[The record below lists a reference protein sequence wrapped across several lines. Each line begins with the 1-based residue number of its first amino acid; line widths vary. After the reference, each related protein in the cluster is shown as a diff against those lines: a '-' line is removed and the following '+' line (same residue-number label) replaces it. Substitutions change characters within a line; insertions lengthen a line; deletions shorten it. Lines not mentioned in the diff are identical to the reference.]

1 MEAKIKNI
9 VNENKRDMVE
19 SIKAAVRINS
29 VMDEKTATEKMP
41 FGKGVDD
48 AIRKALEIAK
58 SLGFKTVYKDGYY
71 GYAEVGDGEELIG
84 ILGHIDVVPVGD
96 ESKWK
101 FPPFSATEE
110 DGYIYGRGTQDDKG
124 PTIAAMY
131 AVKALLDAGVKF
143 EKRVRFIIGG
153 DEENLWRC
161 IAKYTENGEEIPSM
175 GFTPDS
181 SFPVTNAEKSLVQF
195 YLRGKGSKEI
205 SLNISGALNA
215 VPGVAN
221 YTGKLADK
229 LVEKLDELKFDYEKN
244 DESVTVIGK
253 RVHSASAD
261 KGVNAIERLCK
272 ALYEIGVKEDVVRF
286 VAELSDSVGSK
297 ILPNCIDDVSGT
309 LTLNL
314 GELIIN
320 ENKSVLGYDSRIP
333 VKYTIEDL
341 ENAVKEKAA
350 NYGLEFEEFDRLK
363 SLYIPADS
371 ELIKTLVSVYEQETG
386 LEGTPMSSGGATYA
400 KALDNCVAF
409 GAMFPFDEK
418 TEHQEN
424 ERVDIKNM
432 IKATEI
438 YALAIYLSLIHI

>member
-1 MEAKIKNI
+1 MESKIKNI
-9 VNENKRDMVE
+9 VNENSKDMIE

-29 VMDEKTATEKMP
+29 VMDEDTATESIP
-41 FGKGVDD
+41 FGKGVDESL
-48 AIRKALEIAK
+48 RKTLEIAE

-71 GYAEVGDGEELIG
+71 GYAEVGEGEELIG

-131 AVKALLDAGVKF
+131 AVKALLDAGMKF

-205 SLNISGALNA
+205 NLNISGALNA

-229 LVEKLDELKFDYEKN
+229 LTEKLDELKFDYEK
-244 DESVTVIGK
+244 DGESVTVIGK
-253 RVHSASAD
+253 RVHAASAD

-272 ALYEIGVKEDVVRF
+272 ALYEIGVEDDVVRF

-297 ILPNCIDDVSGT
+297 ILPNCVDDVSGT

-320 ENKSVLGYDSRIP
+320 EKESKIGFDSRVP
-333 VKYTIEDL
+333 VKFTIEDL
-341 ENAVKEKAA
+341 EDAVKEKAA

-363 SLYIPADS
+363 SLYVPADS

-386 LEGTPMSSGGATYA
+386 LEGTPKSSGGATYA

-424 ERVDIKNM
+424 ERVNIKNM

-438 YALAIYLSLIHI
+438 YALSVYRLLEI

>member
-1 MEAKIKNI
+1 MESKIKNI
-9 VNENKRDMVE
+9 VNENSKDMIE

-29 VMDEKTATEKMP
+29 VMDEDTATESMP
-41 FGKGVDD
+41 FGKGVDESL
-48 AIRKALEIAK
+48 RKTLEIAE

-71 GYAEVGDGEELIG
+71 GYAEVGEGEELIG
-84 ILGHIDVVPVGD
+84 ILGHIDVVPIGD

-110 DGYIYGRGTQDDKG
+110 DGYIYGRGAQDDKG

-143 EKRVRFIIGG
+143 GKRVRFIIGG

-195 YLRGKGSKEI
+195 YLRGKGSKDL

-215 VPGVAN
+215 VPGVAD
-221 YTGKLADK
+221 YAGELADK
-229 LVEKLDELKFDYEKN
+229 LAEKLDELKFDYEK
-244 DESVTVIGK
+244 DGESITVIGK
-253 RVHSASAD
+253 RVHAASAD
-261 KGVNAIERLCK
+261 KGVNSIERLCK
-272 ALYEIGVKEDVVRF
+272 ALYEIGVEDDVVRF

-320 ENKSVLGYDSRIP
+320 EKESKIGFDSRVP
-333 VKYTIEDL
+333 VKFTIEDL
-341 ENAVKEKAA
+341 EDAVKEKVA

-363 SLYIPADS
+363 SLYVPADS
-371 ELIKTLVSVYEQETG
+371 KLIKTLVSVYEQETG
-386 LEGTPMSSGGATYA
+386 LEGTPKSSGGATYA

-424 ERVDIKNM
+424 ERVNIKNM

-438 YALAIYLSLIHI
+438 YALSVYRLLEI

>member
-1 MEAKIKNI
+1 MESKIKNI
-9 VNENKRDMVE
+9 VNENSKDMIE

-29 VMDEKTATEKMP
+29 VMDEDTATESMP
-41 FGKGVDD
+41 FGKGVDESL
-48 AIRKALEIAK
+48 RKTLEIAE

-71 GYAEVGDGEELIG
+71 GYAEVGEGEELIG
-84 ILGHIDVVPVGD
+84 ILGHIDVVPIGD

-110 DGYIYGRGTQDDKG
+110 DGYIYGRGAQDDKG

-143 EKRVRFIIGG
+143 GKRVRFIIGG

-195 YLRGKGSKEI
+195 YLRGKGSKDL

-221 YTGKLADK
+221 YIGKLADK
-229 LVEKLDELKFDYEKN
+229 LAEKLDELKFDYEK
-244 DESVTVIGK
+244 DGESITVIGK
-253 RVHSASAD
+253 RVHAASAD

-272 ALYEIGVKEDVVRF
+272 ALYEIGVEDDVVRF

-320 ENKSVLGYDSRIP
+320 EKESKIGFDSRVP
-333 VKYTIEDL
+333 VKFTIEDL
-341 ENAVKEKAA
+341 EDAVKEKAA

-363 SLYIPADS
+363 SLYVPADS

-386 LEGTPMSSGGATYA
+386 LEGTPKSSGGATYA

-409 GAMFPFDEK
+409 GAMFPFEEK

-424 ERVDIKNM
+424 ERVNIKNM

-438 YALAIYLSLIHI
+438 YALSVYRLLEI

>member
-1 MEAKIKNI
+1 MESKIKNI
-9 VNENKRDMVE
+9 VNENSKDMIE

-29 VMDEKTATEKMP
+29 VMDEDTATESMP
-41 FGKGVDD
+41 FGKGVDE
-48 AIRKALEIAK
+48 ALRKTLEIAE

-71 GYAEVGDGEELIG
+71 GYAEVGEGEELIG

-101 FPPFSATEE
+101 FPPFSAIEE

-143 EKRVRFIIGG
+143 GKRVRFIIGG

-195 YLRGKGSKEI
+195 YLRGKGSKDL

-221 YTGKLADK
+221 YTGELADK
-229 LVEKLDELKFDYEKN
+229 LAEKLDELKFEYEK
-244 DESVTVIGK
+244 DGESITVIGK
-253 RVHSASAD
+253 RVHAASAD

-272 ALYEIGVKEDVVRF
+272 ALYEIGVKDDVVRF

-297 ILPNCIDDVSGT
+297 ILPNCVDDVSGT

-320 ENKSVLGYDSRIP
+320 EKESKIGFDSRVP
-333 VKYTIEDL
+333 VKFTIEDL
-341 ENAVKEKAA
+341 ENAVKENAA

-363 SLYIPADS
+363 SLYVPADS

-386 LEGTPMSSGGATYA
+386 LEGTPKSSGGATYA

-424 ERVDIKNM
+424 ERVNIKNM

-438 YALAIYLSLIHI
+438 YALSVYRLLEL

>member
-1 MEAKIKNI
+1 MESKIKNI
-9 VNENKRDMVE
+9 VNENSKDMIE

-29 VMDEKTATEKMP
+29 VMDEDTATESMP
-41 FGKGVDD
+41 FGKGVDESL
-48 AIRKALEIAK
+48 RKTLEIAE
-58 SLGFKTVYKDGYY
+58 SLGFKTVYKNGYY
-71 GYAEVGDGEELIG
+71 GYAEVGEGKELIG
-84 ILGHIDVVPVGD
+84 ILGHIDVVPIGD

-195 YLRGKGSKEI
+195 YLRGKGSKEL

-229 LVEKLDELKFDYEKN
+229 LSEKLDELKFDYEK
-244 DESVTVIGK
+244 DGESVTVIGK
-253 RVHSASAD
+253 RVHAASAD

-272 ALYEIGVKEDVVRF
+272 ALYEIGVEEDIVRF

-320 ENKSVLGYDSRIP
+320 EKESKIGFDSRVP
-333 VKYTIEDL
+333 VKFTIEDL
-341 ENAVKEKAA
+341 EDAVKEKAA

-363 SLYIPADS
+363 SLYVPADS

-386 LEGTPMSSGGATYA
+386 LEGTPKSSGGATYA

-424 ERVDIKNM
+424 ERVNIKNM

-438 YALAIYLSLIHI
+438 YALSVYRLLEI

>member
-1 MEAKIKNI
+1 MESKIKNI
-9 VNENKRDMVE
+9 VNENSKDMIE

-29 VMDEKTATEKMP
+29 VMDEDTATESIP
-41 FGKGVDD
+41 FGKGVDESL
-48 AIRKALEIAK
+48 RKTLEIAE

-71 GYAEVGDGEELIG
+71 GYAEVGEGEELIG
-84 ILGHIDVVPVGD
+84 ILGHIDVVPIGD

-143 EKRVRFIIGG
+143 GKRVRFIIGG

-229 LVEKLDELKFDYEKN
+229 LSEKLDELKFDYEK
-244 DESVTVIGK
+244 DGESVTVIGK
-253 RVHSASAD
+253 RVHAASAD

-272 ALYEIGVKEDVVRF
+272 ALYEIGVEDDVVRF

-297 ILPNCIDDVSGT
+297 ILPNCVDDVSGT

-320 ENKSVLGYDSRIP
+320 EKESKIGFDSRVP
-333 VKYTIEDL
+333 VKFTIEDL
-341 ENAVKEKAA
+341 EDAVKEKAT

-363 SLYIPADS
+363 SLYVPADS
-371 ELIKTLVSVYEQETG
+371 ELIKTLVSVYEEETG
-386 LEGTPMSSGGATYA
+386 LEGTPKSSGGATYA

-424 ERVDIKNM
+424 ERVNIKNM

-438 YALAIYLSLIHI
+438 YALSVYRLLEI

>member
-9 VNENKRDMVE
+9 VNENSREMLE

-29 VMDEKTATEKMP
+29 VMDEDTATESMP
-41 FGKGVDD
+41 FGKGVDE
-48 AIRKALEIAK
+48 ALRKTLEIAE

-143 EKRVRFIIGG
+143 KKRVRFIIGG

-195 YLRGKGSKEI
+195 YLRGKGSKEL

-229 LVEKLDELKFDYEKN
+229 LTEKLDELKFDYEK
-244 DESVTVIGK
+244 DGESVTVIGK

-272 ALYEIGVKEDVVRF
+272 ALYEIGVKDDVVRF

-309 LTLNL
+309 LTFNL

-320 ENKSVLGYDSRIP
+320 ENESVLGYDSRIP

-363 SLYIPADS
+363 SLYVPADS
-371 ELIKTLVSVYEQETG
+371 KLIKTLVSVYEQETG

-438 YALAIYLSLIHI
+438 YALAIYKLLKL

>member
-1 MEAKIKNI
+1 MENKIKNI
-9 VNENKRDMVE
+9 VNENSREMIE

-29 VMDEKTATEKMP
+29 VMDEDTATESMP
-41 FGKGVDD
+41 FGKGVDESL
-48 AIRKALEIAK
+48 RKTLEIAE

-71 GYAEVGDGEELIG
+71 GYAEIGEGEELIG
-84 ILGHIDVVPVGD
+84 ILGHIDVVPIGD

-143 EKRVRFIIGG
+143 GKRVRFIIGG

-195 YLRGKGSKEI
+195 YLRGKGSKDL

-221 YTGKLADK
+221 YTGELADK
-229 LVEKLDELKFDYEKN
+229 LAEKLDELKFEYEK
-244 DESVTVIGK
+244 DGESITVIGK
-253 RVHSASAD
+253 RVHAASAD

-272 ALYEIGVKEDVVRF
+272 ALYEIGVKDDVVRF

-297 ILPNCIDDVSGT
+297 ILPNCVDDVSGT

-320 ENKSVLGYDSRIP
+320 EKESKIGFDSRVP
-333 VKYTIEDL
+333 VKFTIEDL
-341 ENAVKEKAA
+341 ENAVKENAA

-363 SLYIPADS
+363 SLYVPADS

-386 LEGTPMSSGGATYA
+386 LEGTPKSSGGATYA

-424 ERVDIKNM
+424 ERVNIKNM

-438 YALAIYLSLIHI
+438 YALSVYRLLEL

>member
-1 MEAKIKNI
+1 MESKIKNK
-9 VNENKRDMVE
+9 VNENSKDMIE

-29 VMDEKTATEKMP
+29 VMDEDTATESMP
-41 FGKGVDD
+41 FGKGVDESL
-48 AIRKALEIAK
+48 RKTLEIAE

-71 GYAEVGDGEELIG
+71 GYAEVGEGEELIG
-84 ILGHIDVVPVGD
+84 ILGHIDVVPIGD

-110 DGYIYGRGTQDDKG
+110 DGYIYGRGAQDDKG

-143 EKRVRFIIGG
+143 GKRVRFIIGG

-205 SLNISGALNA
+205 NLNISGALNA

-229 LVEKLDELKFDYEKN
+229 LSEKLDELKFDYEK
-244 DESVTVIGK
+244 DGESVTVIGK
-253 RVHSASAD
+253 RVHAASAD

-272 ALYEIGVKEDVVRF
+272 ALYEIGVEDDVVRF

-297 ILPNCIDDVSGT
+297 ILPNCVDDVSGT

-320 ENKSVLGYDSRIP
+320 EKESKIGFDSRVP
-333 VKYTIEDL
+333 VKFTIEDL
-341 ENAVKEKAA
+341 EDAVKEKAA
-350 NYGLEFEEFDRLK
+350 NYGLKFEEFDRLK
-363 SLYIPADS
+363 SLYVPADS

-386 LEGTPMSSGGATYA
+386 LEGTPKSSGGATYA

-424 ERVDIKNM
+424 ERVNIKNM

-438 YALAIYLSLIHI
+438 YALSVYRLLEI

>member
-320 ENKSVLGYDSRIP
+320 ENESVLGYDSRIP

-350 NYGLEFEEFDRLK
+350 DYGLEFEEFDRLK
-363 SLYIPADS
+363 SLYVPADS
-371 ELIKTLVSVYEQETG
+371 KLIKTLVSVYEQETG

-400 KALDNCVAF
+400 
-409 GAMFPFDEK
+409 
-418 TEHQEN
+418 
-424 ERVDIKNM
+424 
-432 IKATEI
+432 
-438 YALAIYLSLIHI
+438 LSLIHI

>member
-1 MEAKIKNI
+1 MESKIKNI
-9 VNENKRDMVE
+9 VNENSKDMIE

-29 VMDEKTATEKMP
+29 VMDEDTATESMP
-41 FGKGVDD
+41 FGKGVDE
-48 AIRKALEIAK
+48 ALRKTLEIAE

-71 GYAEVGDGEELIG
+71 GYAEVGEGEELIG

-143 EKRVRFIIGG
+143 GKRVRFIIGG

-195 YLRGKGSKEI
+195 YLRGKGSKDL

-229 LVEKLDELKFDYEKN
+229 LTEKLDELKFDYEK
-244 DESVTVIGK
+244 DGESVTVIGK
-253 RVHSASAD
+253 RVHAASAD

-272 ALYEIGVKEDVVRF
+272 ALYEIGVEDDVVRF

-320 ENKSVLGYDSRIP
+320 EKESKIGFDSRVP
-333 VKYTIEDL
+333 VKFTIEDL
-341 ENAVKEKAA
+341 EDAVKEKAA

-363 SLYIPADS
+363 SLYVPADS
-371 ELIKTLVSVYEQETG
+371 ELIKTLVSVYEEETG
-386 LEGTPMSSGGATYA
+386 LEGTPKSSGGATYA

-438 YALAIYLSLIHI
+438 YALSVYRLLEL

>member
-9 VNENKRDMVE
+9 VNENRRDMIE

-29 VMDEKTATEKMP
+29 VMDENTATESMP
-41 FGKGVDD
+41 FGKGVDESL
-48 AIRKALEIAK
+48 RKTLEIAE

-71 GYAEVGDGEELIG
+71 GYAEVGEGEEVIG
-84 ILGHIDVVPVGD
+84 ILGHIDVVPIGD

-143 EKRVRFIIGG
+143 GKRVRFIIGG

-195 YLRGKGSKEI
+195 YLRGKGSKDL

-221 YTGKLADK
+221 YTGELADK
-229 LVEKLDELKFDYEKN
+229 LAEKLDELKFEYEK
-244 DESVTVIGK
+244 DRESITVIGK
-253 RVHSASAD
+253 RVHAASAD

-272 ALYEIGVKEDVVRF
+272 ALYEIGVKDDVVRF

-297 ILPNCIDDVSGT
+297 ILPNCVDEVSGT

-320 ENKSVLGYDSRIP
+320 EKESKIGFDSRVP
-333 VKYTIEDL
+333 VKFTIEDL
-341 ENAVKEKAA
+341 ENAVKENAA

-363 SLYIPADS
+363 SLYVPADS

-386 LEGTPMSSGGATYA
+386 LEGTPKSSGGATYA

-424 ERVDIKNM
+424 ERVNIKNM

-438 YALAIYLSLIHI
+438 YALSVYRLLEL

>member
-9 VNENKRDMVE
+9 VNENRRDMIE

-29 VMDEKTATEKMP
+29 VMDENTATESMP
-41 FGKGVDD
+41 FGKGVDESL
-48 AIRKALEIAK
+48 RKTLEIAE

-71 GYAEVGDGEELIG
+71 GYAEIGEGEELIG
-84 ILGHIDVVPVGD
+84 ILGHIDVVPIGD

-143 EKRVRFIIGG
+143 GKRVRFIIGG

-195 YLRGKGSKEI
+195 YLRGRGSKDL

-221 YTGKLADK
+221 YTGELADK
-229 LVEKLDELKFDYEKN
+229 LAEKLDELKFEYEK
-244 DESVTVIGK
+244 DGESITVIGK
-253 RVHSASAD
+253 RVHAASAD

-272 ALYEIGVKEDVVRF
+272 ALYEIGVKDDVVRF

-297 ILPNCIDDVSGT
+297 ILPNCVDDVSGT

-320 ENKSVLGYDSRIP
+320 EKESKIGFDSRVP
-333 VKYTIEDL
+333 VKFTIEDL
-341 ENAVKEKAA
+341 ENAVKENAA

-363 SLYIPADS
+363 SLYVPADS

-386 LEGTPMSSGGATYA
+386 LEGTPKSSGGATYA

-424 ERVDIKNM
+424 ERVNIKNM

-438 YALAIYLSLIHI
+438 YALSVYRLLEL

>member
-1 MEAKIKNI
+1 MI
-9 VNENKRDMVE
+9 E

-29 VMDEKTATEKMP
+29 VMDENTATESMP
-41 FGKGVDD
+41 FGKGVDESL
-48 AIRKALEIAK
+48 RKTLEIAE

-71 GYAEVGDGEELIG
+71 GYAEIGEGEELIG
-84 ILGHIDVVPVGD
+84 ILGHIDVVPIGD

-143 EKRVRFIIGG
+143 GKRVRFIIGG

-195 YLRGKGSKEI
+195 YLRGKGSKDL

-221 YTGKLADK
+221 YTGELADK
-229 LVEKLDELKFDYEKN
+229 LAEKLDELKFEYEK
-244 DESVTVIGK
+244 DGESITVIGK
-253 RVHSASAD
+253 RVHAASAD

-272 ALYEIGVKEDVVRF
+272 ALYEIGVKDDVVRF

-297 ILPNCIDDVSGT
+297 ILPNCVDDVSGT

-320 ENKSVLGYDSRIP
+320 EKESKIGFDSRVP
-333 VKYTIEDL
+333 VKFTIEDL
-341 ENAVKEKAA
+341 ENAVKENAA

-363 SLYIPADS
+363 SLYVPADS

-386 LEGTPMSSGGATYA
+386 LEGTPKSSGGATYA

-424 ERVDIKNM
+424 ERVNIKNM

-438 YALAIYLSLIHI
+438 YALSVYRLLEL

>member
-1 MEAKIKNI
+1 MESKIKNI
-9 VNENKRDMVE
+9 VNENSKDMIE

-29 VMDEKTATEKMP
+29 VMDEDTATESIP
-41 FGKGVDD
+41 FGKGVDESL
-48 AIRKALEIAK
+48 RKTLEIAE

-71 GYAEVGDGEELIG
+71 GYAEVGEGEELIG

-143 EKRVRFIIGG
+143 GKRVRFIIGG

-205 SLNISGALNA
+205 NLNISGALNA

-229 LVEKLDELKFDYEKN
+229 LSEKLDELKFDYEK
-244 DESVTVIGK
+244 DGESITVIGK
-253 RVHSASAD
+253 RVHAASAD
-261 KGVNAIERLCK
+261 KGVNSIERLCK
-272 ALYEIGVKEDVVRF
+272 ALYEIGVEDDVVRF

-320 ENKSVLGYDSRIP
+320 EKESKIGFDSRVP
-333 VKYTIEDL
+333 VKFTIEDL
-341 ENAVKEKAA
+341 EDAVKEKAA

-363 SLYIPADS
+363 SLYVPADS
-371 ELIKTLVSVYEQETG
+371 ELIKTLVSVYEEETG
-386 LEGTPMSSGGATYA
+386 LEGTPKSSGGATYA

-438 YALAIYLSLIHI
+438 YALSVYRLLEL

>member
-1 MEAKIKNI
+1 MESKIKNI
-9 VNENKRDMVE
+9 VNENSKDMIE

-29 VMDEKTATEKMP
+29 VMDEDTATESMP
-41 FGKGVDD
+41 FGKGVDESL
-48 AIRKALEIAK
+48 RKTLEIAE

-71 GYAEVGDGEELIG
+71 GYAEIGEGEELIG
-84 ILGHIDVVPVGD
+84 ILGHIDVVPIGD

-205 SLNISGALNA
+205 NLNISGALNA

-229 LVEKLDELKFDYEKN
+229 LSEKLDELKFDYEK
-244 DESVTVIGK
+244 DGESITVIGK
-253 RVHSASAD
+253 RVHAASAD
-261 KGVNAIERLCK
+261 KGVNSIERLCK
-272 ALYEIGVKEDVVRF
+272 ALYEIGVEDDVVRF

-320 ENKSVLGYDSRIP
+320 EKESKIGFDSRVP
-333 VKYTIEDL
+333 VKFTIEDL
-341 ENAVKEKAA
+341 EDAVKEKAT

-363 SLYIPADS
+363 SLYVPADS

-386 LEGTPMSSGGATYA
+386 LEGTPKSSGGATYA

-424 ERVDIKNM
+424 ERVNIKNM
-432 IKATEI
+432 IKSTEI
-438 YALAIYLSLIHI
+438 YALSVYRLLEI

>member
-1 MEAKIKNI
+1 MESKIKNI
-9 VNENKRDMVE
+9 VNENSKDMIE

-29 VMDEKTATEKMP
+29 VMDEDTATESMP
-41 FGKGVDD
+41 FGKGVDESL
-48 AIRKALEIAK
+48 RKTLEIAE

-71 GYAEVGDGEELIG
+71 GYAEIGEGEELIG
-84 ILGHIDVVPVGD
+84 ILGHIDVVPIGD

-195 YLRGKGSKEI
+195 YLRGNGSKEI
-205 SLNISGALNA
+205 NLNISGALNA

-229 LVEKLDELKFDYEKN
+229 LSEKLDELKFDYEK
-244 DESVTVIGK
+244 DGESITVIGK
-253 RVHSASAD
+253 RVHAASAD

-272 ALYEIGVKEDVVRF
+272 ALYEIGVEDGVVRF

-297 ILPNCIDDVSGT
+297 ILPNCVDDVSGT

-320 ENKSVLGYDSRIP
+320 EKESKIGFDSRVP
-333 VKYTIEDL
+333 VKFTIEDL
-341 ENAVKEKAA
+341 EDAVKEKAA
-350 NYGLEFEEFDRLK
+350 NYELEFEEFDRLK
-363 SLYIPADS
+363 SLYVPADS
-371 ELIKTLVSVYEQETG
+371 ELIKTLVSVYEHETG
-386 LEGTPMSSGGATYA
+386 LEGTPKSSGGATYA

-424 ERVDIKNM
+424 ERVNIKNM

-438 YALAIYLSLIHI
+438 YALSVYRLLEI

>member
-9 VNENKRDMVE
+9 VNENRRDMIE

-29 VMDEKTATEKMP
+29 VMDENTATESMP
-41 FGKGVDD
+41 FGKGVDESL
-48 AIRKALEIAK
+48 RKTLEIAE

-71 GYAEVGDGEELIG
+71 GYAEVGEGEELIG
-84 ILGHIDVVPVGD
+84 ILGHIDVVPIGD

-143 EKRVRFIIGG
+143 GKRVRFIIGG

-195 YLRGKGSKEI
+195 YLRGRGSKDL

-221 YTGKLADK
+221 YTGELADK
-229 LVEKLDELKFDYEKN
+229 LAEKLDELKFEYEK
-244 DESVTVIGK
+244 DGESITVIGK
-253 RVHSASAD
+253 RVHAASAD

-272 ALYEIGVKEDVVRF
+272 ALYEIGVEDDVVRF

-297 ILPNCIDDVSGT
+297 ILPNCVDDVSGT

-320 ENKSVLGYDSRIP
+320 EKESKIGFDSRVP
-333 VKYTIEDL
+333 VKFTIEDL
-341 ENAVKEKAA
+341 ENAVKENAA

-363 SLYIPADS
+363 SLYVPADS

-386 LEGTPMSSGGATYA
+386 LEGTPKSSGGATYA

-424 ERVDIKNM
+424 ERVNIKNM

-438 YALAIYLSLIHI
+438 YALSVYRLL

>member
-1 MEAKIKNI
+1 MESKIKNI
-9 VNENKRDMVE
+9 VNENSKDMIE

-29 VMDEKTATEKMP
+29 VMDEDTATESMP
-41 FGKGVDD
+41 FGKGVDESL
-48 AIRKALEIAK
+48 RKTLEIAE

-71 GYAEVGDGEELIG
+71 GYAEVGEGEELIG

-143 EKRVRFIIGG
+143 GKRVRFIIGG

-195 YLRGKGSKEI
+195 YLRGKGSKAI
-205 SLNISGALNA
+205 NLNISGALNA

-229 LVEKLDELKFDYEKN
+229 LSEKLDELKFDYEK
-244 DESVTVIGK
+244 DGESITVIGK
-253 RVHSASAD
+253 RVHAASAD
-261 KGVNAIERLCK
+261 KGVNSIERLCK
-272 ALYEIGVKEDVVRF
+272 ALYEIGVEDDVVRF

-320 ENKSVLGYDSRIP
+320 EKESKIGFDSRVP
-333 VKYTIEDL
+333 VKFTIEDL
-341 ENAVKEKAA
+341 EDAVKEKAA

-363 SLYIPADS
+363 SLYVPADS
-371 ELIKTLVSVYEQETG
+371 ELIKTLVSVYEEETG
-386 LEGTPMSSGGATYA
+386 LEGTPKSSGGATYA

-424 ERVDIKNM
+424 ERVNIKNM

-438 YALAIYLSLIHI
+438 YALSVYRLLEI

>member
-1 MEAKIKNI
+1 METKIKNI
-9 VNENKRDMVE
+9 VNENSKDMIE

-29 VMDEKTATEKMP
+29 VMDEDTATESMP
-41 FGKGVDD
+41 FGKGVDESL
-48 AIRKALEIAK
+48 RKTLEIAE

-71 GYAEVGDGEELIG
+71 GYAEVGEGEELIG
-84 ILGHIDVVPVGD
+84 ILGHIDVVPIGD

-195 YLRGKGSKEI
+195 YLRGKGSKDL

-229 LVEKLDELKFDYEKN
+229 LSEKLDELKFDYEK
-244 DESVTVIGK
+244 DGESITVIGK
-253 RVHSASAD
+253 RVHAASAD

-272 ALYEIGVKEDVVRF
+272 ALYEIGVEDDVVRF

-297 ILPNCIDDVSGT
+297 ILPNCVDDVSGT

-320 ENKSVLGYDSRIP
+320 EKESKIGFDSRVP
-333 VKYTIEDL
+333 VKFTIEDL
-341 ENAVKEKAA
+341 EDAVKEKAA
-350 NYGLEFEEFDRLK
+350 NYELEFEEFDRLK
-363 SLYIPADS
+363 SLYVPADS

-386 LEGTPMSSGGATYA
+386 LEGTPKSSGGATYA

-424 ERVDIKNM
+424 ERVNIKNM

-438 YALAIYLSLIHI
+438 YALAVYRLLEI

>member
-1 MEAKIKNI
+1 MESKIKNI
-9 VNENKRDMVE
+9 VNENSKDMIE

-29 VMDEKTATEKMP
+29 VMDEDTATESMP
-41 FGKGVDD
+41 FGKGVDESL
-48 AIRKALEIAK
+48 RKTLEIAE

-71 GYAEVGDGEELIG
+71 GYAEVGEGEELIG

-143 EKRVRFIIGG
+143 GKRVRFIIGG

-195 YLRGKGSKEI
+195 YLRGNGSKEI
-205 SLNISGALNA
+205 NLNISGALNA

-229 LVEKLDELKFDYEKN
+229 LTEKLDELKFDYEK
-244 DESVTVIGK
+244 DGESVTVIGK
-253 RVHSASAD
+253 RVHAASAD

-272 ALYEIGVKEDVVRF
+272 ALYEIGVEDDVVRF

-297 ILPNCIDDVSGT
+297 ILPNCVDDVSGT

-320 ENKSVLGYDSRIP
+320 ENESVLGYDSRIP

-363 SLYIPADS
+363 SLYVPADS
-371 ELIKTLVSVYEQETG
+371 KLIKTLVSVYEQETG

-424 ERVDIKNM
+424 ERVNIKNM

-438 YALAIYLSLIHI
+438 YALSVYRLLEI

>member
-9 VNENKRDMVE
+9 VNENSREMVE
-19 SIKAAVRINS
+19 SIKATVRINS
-29 VMDEKTATEKMP
+29 VMDEDTATESMP
-41 FGKGVDD
+41 FGKGVDE
-48 AIRKALEIAK
+48 ALRKALEIAE

-143 EKRVRFIIGG
+143 KKRVRFIIGG

-195 YLRGKGSKEI
+195 YLRGKGSKEL

-229 LVEKLDELKFDYEKN
+229 LAEKLDELKFEYEK
-244 DESVTVIGK
+244 DGESVTVIGK

-272 ALYEIGVKEDVVRF
+272 ALYEIGVEEDVVRF

-309 LTLNL
+309 LTFNL

-320 ENKSVLGYDSRIP
+320 ENESVLGYDSRIP

-350 NYGLEFEEFDRLK
+350 NYELEFEEFDRLK
-363 SLYIPADS
+363 SLYVPADS
-371 ELIKTLVSVYEQETG
+371 KLIKTLVSVYEQETG

-424 ERVDIKNM
+424 ERVNIKNM

-438 YALAIYLSLIHI
+438 YALSVYRLLEL

>member
-1 MEAKIKNI
+1 MENKIKNI
-9 VNENKRDMVE
+9 VNENSREMVE

-29 VMDEKTATEKMP
+29 VMDEDTATESMP
-41 FGKGVDD
+41 FGKGVDE
-48 AIRKALEIAK
+48 ALRKTLEIAE

-71 GYAEVGDGEELIG
+71 GYAEVGEGEELIG

-124 PTIAAMY
+124 PTIATMY

-195 YLRGKGSKEI
+195 YLRGKGSKEL

-229 LVEKLDELKFDYEKN
+229 LVEKLDELKFEYEK
-244 DESVTVIGK
+244 DGESVTVIGK

-297 ILPNCIDDVSGT
+297 ILPNCIDDVSET
-309 LTLNL
+309 LTFNL

-320 ENKSVLGYDSRIP
+320 ENESVLGYDSRIP

-363 SLYIPADS
+363 SLYVPADS

-386 LEGTPMSSGGATYA
+386 LEGTPKSSGGATYA

-438 YALAIYLSLIHI
+438 YALAIYKLLKL

>member
-1 MEAKIKNI
+1 MESKIKNI
-9 VNENKRDMVE
+9 VNENSKDMIE

-29 VMDEKTATEKMP
+29 VMDEDTATESMP
-41 FGKGVDD
+41 FGKGVDESL
-48 AIRKALEIAK
+48 RKTLEIAE

-71 GYAEVGDGEELIG
+71 GYAEIGEGEELIG
-84 ILGHIDVVPVGD
+84 ILGHIDVVPIGD

-143 EKRVRFIIGG
+143 GKRVRFIIGG

-195 YLRGKGSKEI
+195 YLRGNGSKEI
-205 SLNISGALNA
+205 NLNISGALNA

-229 LVEKLDELKFDYEKN
+229 LTEKLDELKFDYEK
-244 DESVTVIGK
+244 DGESVTVIGK
-253 RVHSASAD
+253 RVHAASAD

-272 ALYEIGVKEDVVRF
+272 ALYEIGVEDDVVRF

-320 ENKSVLGYDSRIP
+320 EKESKIGFDSRVP
-333 VKYTIEDL
+333 VKFTIEDL
-341 ENAVKEKAA
+341 EDAVKEKAA

-363 SLYIPADS
+363 SLYVPADS
-371 ELIKTLVSVYEQETG
+371 ELIKTLVSVYEEETG
-386 LEGTPMSSGGATYA
+386 LEGTPKSSGGATYA

-424 ERVDIKNM
+424 ERVNIKNM

-438 YALAIYLSLIHI
+438 YALSVYRLLEI

>member
-1 MEAKIKNI
+1 MESKIKNI
-9 VNENKRDMVE
+9 VNENSKDMIE

-29 VMDEKTATEKMP
+29 VMDENTATESMP
-41 FGKGVDD
+41 FGKGVDE
-48 AIRKALEIAK
+48 ALRKTLEIAE

-71 GYAEVGDGEELIG
+71 GYAEVGEGEELIG

-110 DGYIYGRGTQDDKG
+110 DGYIYGRGAQDDKG

-143 EKRVRFIIGG
+143 GKRVRFIIGG

-195 YLRGKGSKEI
+195 YLIGKGSKDL

-221 YTGKLADK
+221 YTGELADK
-229 LVEKLDELKFDYEKN
+229 LAEKLDELNFEYEKDGEN
-244 DESVTVIGK
+244 ITVLGK
-253 RVHSASAD
+253 RVHAASAD

-272 ALYEIGVKEDVVRF
+272 ALYEIGVEDDVVRF

-297 ILPNCIDDVSGT
+297 ILPNCVDDVSGT

-320 ENKSVLGYDSRIP
+320 EKESKIGFDSRVP
-333 VKYTIEDL
+333 VKFTIEDL
-341 ENAVKEKAA
+341 EDAVKEKAA

-363 SLYIPADS
+363 YLYVPADS

-386 LEGTPMSSGGATYA
+386 LEGTPKSSGGATYA

-424 ERVDIKNM
+424 ERVNIKNM

-438 YALAIYLSLIHI
+438 YALSVYRLLEI

>member
-1 MEAKIKNI
+1 MESKIKNI
-9 VNENKRDMVE
+9 VNENSKDMIE

-29 VMDEKTATEKMP
+29 VMDEDTATESMP
-41 FGKGVDD
+41 FGKGVDESL
-48 AIRKALEIAK
+48 RKTLEIAE

-71 GYAEVGDGEELIG
+71 GYAEVGEGEELIG
-84 ILGHIDVVPVGD
+84 ILGHIDVVPIGD

-143 EKRVRFIIGG
+143 GKRVRFIIGG

-215 VPGVAN
+215 VPGVAD
-221 YTGKLADK
+221 YAGELADK
-229 LVEKLDELKFDYEKN
+229 LAEKLDELKFDYEK
-244 DESVTVIGK
+244 DGESVTVIGK
-253 RVHSASAD
+253 RVHAASAD

-272 ALYEIGVKEDVVRF
+272 ALYEIGVEDDVVRF

-314 GELIIN
+314 GELVIN
-320 ENKSVLGYDSRIP
+320 EKESKIGFDSRVP
-333 VKYTIEDL
+333 VKFTIEDL
-341 ENAVKEKAA
+341 EDAVKEKAA

-363 SLYIPADS
+363 SLYVPADS

-386 LEGTPMSSGGATYA
+386 LEGTPKSSGGATYA

-424 ERVDIKNM
+424 ERVNIKNM

-438 YALAIYLSLIHI
+438 YALSVYRLLEI

>member
-9 VNENKRDMVE
+9 VNENSKDMIE

-29 VMDEKTATEKMP
+29 VMDEDTATESMP
-41 FGKGVDD
+41 FGKGVDESL
-48 AIRKALEIAK
+48 RKTLEIAE

-71 GYAEVGDGEELIG
+71 GYAEVGEGEELIG
-84 ILGHIDVVPVGD
+84 ILGHIDVVPIGD

-143 EKRVRFIIGG
+143 GKRVRFIIGG

-195 YLRGKGSKEI
+195 YLRGRGSKDL

-221 YTGKLADK
+221 YTGELADK
-229 LVEKLDELKFDYEKN
+229 LAEKLDELKFEYEK
-244 DESVTVIGK
+244 DGESITVIGK
-253 RVHSASAD
+253 RVHAASAD

-272 ALYEIGVKEDVVRF
+272 ALYEIGVEDDVVRF

-297 ILPNCIDDVSGT
+297 ILPNCVDDVSGT

-320 ENKSVLGYDSRIP
+320 EKESKIGFDSRVP
-333 VKYTIEDL
+333 VKFTIEDL
-341 ENAVKEKAA
+341 ENAVKENAA

-363 SLYIPADS
+363 SLYVPADS

-386 LEGTPMSSGGATYA
+386 LEGTPKSSGGATYA

-424 ERVDIKNM
+424 ERVNIKNM

-438 YALAIYLSLIHI
+438 YALSVYRLLEL

>member
-9 VNENKRDMVE
+9 VNENSREMVE

-29 VMDEKTATEKMP
+29 VMDEDTATESMP
-41 FGKGVDD
+41 FGKGVDE
-48 AIRKALEIAK
+48 ALRKTLEIAE

-71 GYAEVGDGEELIG
+71 GYAEVGEGEELIG

-124 PTIAAMY
+124 PTIATMY

-195 YLRGKGSKEI
+195 YLRGKGSKDL

-229 LVEKLDELKFDYEKN
+229 LVEKLDELKFDYEK
-244 DESVTVIGK
+244 DGESITVIGK
-253 RVHSASAD
+253 RVHAASAD

-272 ALYEIGVKEDVVRF
+272 ALYEIGVEDDVVRF

-309 LTLNL
+309 LTFNL

-320 ENKSVLGYDSRIP
+320 ENESVLGYDSRIP

-363 SLYIPADS
+363 SLYVPADS

-438 YALAIYLSLIHI
+438 YALSVYRLLEL

>member
-1 MEAKIKNI
+1 MESKIKNI
-9 VNENKRDMVE
+9 VNENSKDMIE

-29 VMDEKTATEKMP
+29 VMDEDTATESMP
-41 FGKGVDD
+41 FGKGVDESL
-48 AIRKALEIAK
+48 RKTLEIAE

-71 GYAEVGDGEELIG
+71 GYAEIGEGEELIG
-84 ILGHIDVVPVGD
+84 ILGHIDVVPIGD

-205 SLNISGALNA
+205 NLNISGALNA

-229 LVEKLDELKFDYEKN
+229 LSEKLDELKFDYEK
-244 DESVTVIGK
+244 DGESVTVIGK
-253 RVHSASAD
+253 RVHAASAD

-272 ALYEIGVKEDVVRF
+272 ALYEIGVEDDVVRF

-320 ENKSVLGYDSRIP
+320 EKESKIGFDSRVP
-333 VKYTIEDL
+333 VKFTIEDL
-341 ENAVKEKAA
+341 EDAVKEKAA
-350 NYGLEFEEFDRLK
+350 NYELEFEEFDRLK
-363 SLYIPADS
+363 SLYVPADS

-386 LEGTPMSSGGATYA
+386 LEGTPKSSGGATYA

-424 ERVDIKNM
+424 ERVNIKNM

-438 YALAIYLSLIHI
+438 YALSVYRLLEI

>member
-1 MEAKIKNI
+1 MESKIKNI
-9 VNENKRDMVE
+9 VNENSKDMIE

-29 VMDEKTATEKMP
+29 VMDEDTATESMP
-41 FGKGVDD
+41 FGKGVDESL
-48 AIRKALEIAK
+48 RKTLEIAE

-71 GYAEVGDGEELIG
+71 GYAEIGEGEELIG
-84 ILGHIDVVPVGD
+84 ILGHIDVVPIGD

-195 YLRGKGSKEI
+195 YLRGNGSKEI
-205 SLNISGALNA
+205 NLNISGALNA

-229 LVEKLDELKFDYEKN
+229 LSEKLDELKFDYEK
-244 DESVTVIGK
+244 DGESITVIGK
-253 RVHSASAD
+253 RVHAASAD

-272 ALYEIGVKEDVVRF
+272 ALYEIGVEDGVVRF

-297 ILPNCIDDVSGT
+297 ILPNCVDDVSGT

-320 ENKSVLGYDSRIP
+320 EKESKIGFDSRVP
-333 VKYTIEDL
+333 VKFTIEDL
-341 ENAVKEKAA
+341 EDAVKEKAA
-350 NYGLEFEEFDRLK
+350 NYELEFEEFDRLK
-363 SLYIPADS
+363 SLYVPADS
-371 ELIKTLVSVYEQETG
+371 ELIKTLVSVYEEETG
-386 LEGTPMSSGGATYA
+386 LEGTPKSSGGATYA

-424 ERVDIKNM
+424 ERVNIKNM

-438 YALAIYLSLIHI
+438 YALSVYRLLEI

>member
-1 MEAKIKNI
+1 MESKIKNI
-9 VNENKRDMVE
+9 VNENSKDMIE

-438 YALAIYLSLIHI
+438 YALAIYKLLKL

>member
-1 MEAKIKNI
+1 MESKIKNI
-9 VNENKRDMVE
+9 VNENSKDMIE

-29 VMDEKTATEKMP
+29 VMDEDTATESMP
-41 FGKGVDD
+41 FGKGVDESL
-48 AIRKALEIAK
+48 RKTLEIAE

-71 GYAEVGDGEELIG
+71 GYAEIGEGEELIG
-84 ILGHIDVVPVGD
+84 ILGHIDVVPIGD

-205 SLNISGALNA
+205 NLNISGALNA

-229 LVEKLDELKFDYEKN
+229 LSEKLDELKFDYEK
-244 DESVTVIGK
+244 DGESITVIGK
-253 RVHSASAD
+253 RVHAASAD

-272 ALYEIGVKEDVVRF
+272 ALYEIGVEDDVVRF

-297 ILPNCIDDVSGT
+297 ILPNCVDDVSGT

-320 ENKSVLGYDSRIP
+320 EKESKIGFDSRVP
-333 VKYTIEDL
+333 VKFTIEDL
-341 ENAVKEKAA
+341 EDAVKEKAT

-363 SLYIPADS
+363 SLYVPADS
-371 ELIKTLVSVYEQETG
+371 ELIKTLVSVYEEETG
-386 LEGTPMSSGGATYA
+386 LEGTPKSSGGATYA

-409 GAMFPFDEK
+409 GAMFPFDKK

-424 ERVDIKNM
+424 ERVNIKNM

-438 YALAIYLSLIHI
+438 YALSVYRLLEI

>member
-9 VNENKRDMVE
+9 INENSREMVE

-29 VMDEKTATEKMP
+29 VMDEDTATESMP
-41 FGKGVDD
+41 FGKGVDESL
-48 AIRKALEIAK
+48 RKTLEIAE

-71 GYAEVGDGEELIG
+71 GYAEIGEGEELIG

-143 EKRVRFIIGG
+143 GKRVRFIIGG

-195 YLRGKGSKEI
+195 YLRGKGSKDL

-229 LVEKLDELKFDYEKN
+229 LTEKLDELKFDYEK
-244 DESVTVIGK
+244 DGESITVIGK
-253 RVHSASAD
+253 RVHAASAD

-272 ALYEIGVKEDVVRF
+272 ALYEIGVEDDVVRF

-297 ILPNCIDDVSGT
+297 ILPNCVDDVSGT

-320 ENKSVLGYDSRIP
+320 EKESKIGFDSRVP
-333 VKYTIEDL
+333 VKFTIEDL
-341 ENAVKEKAA
+341 EDAVKEKAA

-363 SLYIPADS
+363 SLYVPADS
-371 ELIKTLVSVYEQETG
+371 ELIKTLVSVYEEETG
-386 LEGTPMSSGGATYA
+386 LEGTPKSSGGATYA

-438 YALAIYLSLIHI
+438 YALSVYRLLEL

>member
-9 VNENKRDMVE
+9 VNENRRDMIE

-29 VMDEKTATEKMP
+29 VMDEDTATESMP
-41 FGKGVDD
+41 FGKGVDESL
-48 AIRKALEIAK
+48 RKTLEIAE

-71 GYAEVGDGEELIG
+71 GYAEIGEGEELIG
-84 ILGHIDVVPVGD
+84 ILGHIDVVPIGD

-143 EKRVRFIIGG
+143 GKRVRFIIGG

-195 YLRGKGSKEI
+195 YLRGRGSKDL

-221 YTGKLADK
+221 YTGELADK
-229 LVEKLDELKFDYEKN
+229 LAEKLDELKFEYEK
-244 DESVTVIGK
+244 DGESITVIGK
-253 RVHSASAD
+253 RVHAASAD

-272 ALYEIGVKEDVVRF
+272 ALYEIGVKDDVVRF

-297 ILPNCIDDVSGT
+297 ILPNCVDEVSGT

-320 ENKSVLGYDSRIP
+320 EKESKIGFDSRVP
-333 VKYTIEDL
+333 VKFTIEDL
-341 ENAVKEKAA
+341 ENAVKENAA

-363 SLYIPADS
+363 SLYVPADS

-386 LEGTPMSSGGATYA
+386 LEGTPKSSGGATYA

-424 ERVDIKNM
+424 ERVNIKNM

-438 YALAIYLSLIHI
+438 YALSVYRLLEL

>member
-1 MEAKIKNI
+1 MESKIKNI
-9 VNENKRDMVE
+9 VNENSKDMIE

-29 VMDEKTATEKMP
+29 VMDEDTATESMP
-41 FGKGVDD
+41 FGKGVDESL
-48 AIRKALEIAK
+48 RKTLEIAE
-58 SLGFKTVYKDGYY
+58 SLGFKTVYKNGYY
-71 GYAEVGDGEELIG
+71 GYAEVGEGKELIG
-84 ILGHIDVVPVGD
+84 ILGHIDVVPIGD

-195 YLRGKGSKEI
+195 YLRGKGSKEL

-229 LVEKLDELKFDYEKN
+229 LSEKLDELKFDYEK
-244 DESVTVIGK
+244 DGESITVIGK
-253 RVHSASAD
+253 RVHAASAD

-272 ALYEIGVKEDVVRF
+272 ALYEIGVEDGVVRF

-320 ENKSVLGYDSRIP
+320 EKESKIGFDSRVP
-333 VKYTIEDL
+333 VKFTIEDL
-341 ENAVKEKAA
+341 EDAVKEKAA

-363 SLYIPADS
+363 SLYVPADS

-386 LEGTPMSSGGATYA
+386 LEGTPKSSGGATYA

-424 ERVDIKNM
+424 ERVNIKNM

-438 YALAIYLSLIHI
+438 YALSVYRLLEI

>member
-1 MEAKIKNI
+1 MESKIKNI
-9 VNENKRDMVE
+9 VNENSKDMIE

-29 VMDEKTATEKMP
+29 VMDEDTATESMP
-41 FGKGVDD
+41 FGKGVDESL
-48 AIRKALEIAK
+48 RKTLEIAE

-71 GYAEVGDGEELIG
+71 GYAEIGEGEELIG
-84 ILGHIDVVPVGD
+84 ILGHIDVVPIGD

-110 DGYIYGRGTQDDKG
+110 DGYIYGRGAQDDKG

-143 EKRVRFIIGG
+143 GKRVRFIIGG

-205 SLNISGALNA
+205 NLNISGALNA

-229 LVEKLDELKFDYEKN
+229 LSEKLDELKFDYEK
-244 DESVTVIGK
+244 DGESITVIGK
-253 RVHSASAD
+253 RVHAASAD

-272 ALYEIGVKEDVVRF
+272 ALYEIGVEDDVVRF

-297 ILPNCIDDVSGT
+297 ILPNCVDDVSGT

-320 ENKSVLGYDSRIP
+320 EKESKIGFDSRVP
-333 VKYTIEDL
+333 VKFTIEDL
-341 ENAVKEKAA
+341 EDAVKEKAA

-363 SLYIPADS
+363 SLYVPADS

-386 LEGTPMSSGGATYA
+386 LEGTPKSSGGATYA

-424 ERVDIKNM
+424 ERVNIKNM

-438 YALAIYLSLIHI
+438 YALSVYRLLEI

>member
-9 VNENKRDMVE
+9 VNENSREMVE

-29 VMDEKTATEKMP
+29 VMDEDTATETMP
-41 FGKGVDD
+41 FGKGVDE
-48 AIRKALEIAK
+48 ALRKTLEIAE

-71 GYAEVGDGEELIG
+71 GYAEVGEGEELIG

-143 EKRVRFIIGG
+143 GKRVRFIIGG

-195 YLRGKGSKEI
+195 YLRGKGSKDL

-229 LVEKLDELKFDYEKN
+229 LTEKLDELKFDYEK
-244 DESVTVIGK
+244 DGESVTVIGK
-253 RVHSASAD
+253 RVHAASAD

-272 ALYEIGVKEDVVRF
+272 ALYEIGVEDDVVRF

-320 ENKSVLGYDSRIP
+320 EKESKIGFDSRVP
-333 VKYTIEDL
+333 VKFTIEDL
-341 ENAVKEKAA
+341 EDAVKEKAA

-363 SLYIPADS
+363 SLYVPADS
-371 ELIKTLVSVYEQETG
+371 ELIKTLVSVYEEETG
-386 LEGTPMSSGGATYA
+386 LEGTPKSSGGATYA

-424 ERVDIKNM
+424 ERVNIKNM

-438 YALAIYLSLIHI
+438 YALSVYRLLEI

>member
-1 MEAKIKNI
+1 MENKIKNI
-9 VNENKRDMVE
+9 VNENSREMVE

-29 VMDEKTATEKMP
+29 VMDEDTATESMP
-41 FGKGVDD
+41 FGKGVDESL
-48 AIRKALEIAK
+48 RKTLEIAE

-71 GYAEVGDGEELIG
+71 GYAEVGEGEELIG
-84 ILGHIDVVPVGD
+84 ILGHIDVVPIGD

-205 SLNISGALNA
+205 NLNISGALNA

-229 LVEKLDELKFDYEKN
+229 LSEKLDELKFDYEK
-244 DESVTVIGK
+244 DGESVTVIGK
-253 RVHSASAD
+253 RVHAASAD

-272 ALYEIGVKEDVVRF
+272 ALYEIGVEDDVVRF

-320 ENKSVLGYDSRIP
+320 EKESKIGFDSRVP
-333 VKYTIEDL
+333 VKFTIEDL
-341 ENAVKEKAA
+341 EDAVKEKAA
-350 NYGLEFEEFDRLK
+350 NYELEFEEFDRLK
-363 SLYIPADS
+363 SLYVPADS

-386 LEGTPMSSGGATYA
+386 LEGTPKSSGGATYA

-424 ERVDIKNM
+424 ERVNIKNM

-438 YALAIYLSLIHI
+438 YALSIYRLLEL

>member
-1 MEAKIKNI
+1 MESKIKNK
-9 VNENKRDMVE
+9 VNENSKDMIE

-29 VMDEKTATEKMP
+29 VMDEDTATESMP
-41 FGKGVDD
+41 FGKGVDESL
-48 AIRKALEIAK
+48 RKTLEIAE

-71 GYAEVGDGEELIG
+71 GYAEVGEGEELIG
-84 ILGHIDVVPVGD
+84 ILGHIDVVPIGD

-110 DGYIYGRGTQDDKG
+110 DGYIYGRGAQDDKG

-143 EKRVRFIIGG
+143 GKRVRFIIGG

-205 SLNISGALNA
+205 NLNISGALNA

-229 LVEKLDELKFDYEKN
+229 LSEKLDELKFDYEK
-244 DESVTVIGK
+244 DGESVTVIGK
-253 RVHSASAD
+253 RVHAASAD

-272 ALYEIGVKEDVVRF
+272 ALYEIGVEDDVVRF

-297 ILPNCIDDVSGT
+297 ILPNCVDDVSGT

-320 ENKSVLGYDSRIP
+320 EKESKIGFDSRVP
-333 VKYTIEDL
+333 VKFTIEDL
-341 ENAVKEKAA
+341 EDAVKEKAA
-350 NYGLEFEEFDRLK
+350 NYGLKFEEFDRLK
-363 SLYIPADS
+363 SLYVPADS

-386 LEGTPMSSGGATYA
+386 LEGTPKSSGGATYA

-438 YALAIYLSLIHI
+438 YALSVYRLLEL